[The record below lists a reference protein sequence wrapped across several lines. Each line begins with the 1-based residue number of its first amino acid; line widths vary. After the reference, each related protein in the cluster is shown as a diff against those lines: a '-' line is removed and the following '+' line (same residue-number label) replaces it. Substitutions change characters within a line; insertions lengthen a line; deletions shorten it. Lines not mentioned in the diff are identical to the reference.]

1 MTRKQKPSTL
11 QKVRAKLRNFM
22 TQHKI
27 ITWIIVIIGIPVL
40 LVLINLL
47 GDKIQTLNAYSLVET
62 ARQEGLVTS
71 DEHFEEQK
79 KLISNLGGETKSVML
94 SKKDICFI
102 AHNDAGWTVTD
113 YYQECYIRYVQL
125 YSTDLS
131 RDSVVQKLS
140 SYTERQ
146 KLSMETLVESLFGR
160 LENNQNISPDI
171 VHCSVYND
179 YSGPSLTY
187 IPAGLDITKYKYAW
201 DCETPNLVYTPGP
214 AYVQSQLSVK
224 TYSDLD
230 QNKIDTSKNQLWIAY
245 TVKYYDEE
253 IGCGAGILFCNS
265 PRSKP
270 AHPEITR

>member
-11 QKVRAKLRNFM
+11 QKVRVKLRNFM
-22 TQHKI
+22 TRHKI
-27 ITWIIVIIGIPVL
+27 FTWIIVIIGIPVL

-47 GDKIQTLNAYSLVET
+47 GDKIQTQNAYSLVET
-62 ARQEGLVTS
+62 ARQESLITS

-79 KLISNLGGETKSVML
+79 KLIYNLGGDTKSVML

-146 KLSMETLVESLFGR
+146 KLSSETLVESLFGR
-160 LENNQNISPDI
+160 LENNQNISPDV

-179 YSGPSLTY
+179 YRSPSLTY

-201 DCETPNLVYTPGP
+201 DCETPNLVDNPGP
-214 AYVQSQLSVK
+214 AYAQSQLSVK
-224 TYSDLD
+224 SYSDID
-230 QNKIDTSKNQLWIAY
+230 QSKIDMSKNQLWIMY
-245 TVKYYDEE
+245 TTKYYKEAL
-253 IGCGAGILFCNS
+253 GCGAGLLFCEN
-265 PRSKP
+265 PRATP
-270 AHPEITR
+270 AHPDI